1 MEKTISGLILLLLL
15 TSCVSPAQ
23 TGLDSRDVTVGV
35 VQKEIKIE
43 MSGADVL
50 AVLGSPNMVST
61 DSERRE
67 VWVYDKMSSTSVSN
81 SSSGGLFLLIA
92 VNGSDSST
100 RKTSQST
107 LTVIIKFDDNGLVRD
122 YQYHSSRF

>member
-61 DSERRE
+61 DSERDR
-67 VWVYDKMSSTSVSN
+67 KSV
-81 SSSGGLFLLIA
+81 
-92 VNGSDSST
+92 V
-100 RKTSQST
+100 
-107 LTVIIKFDDNGLVRD
+107 
-122 YQYHSSRF
+122 

>member
-1 MEKTISGLILLLLL
+1 MQKTIYELLLLLLL
-15 TSCVSPAQ
+15 TACVSPPQ
-23 TGLDSRDVTVGV
+23 NGLDSRDITVGV
-35 VQKEIKIE
+35 VQKEIKIG

-50 AVLGSPNMVST
+50 AILGSPNMVST

-67 VWVYDKMSSTSVSN
+67 VWVYDKMSSTSVSR

-92 VNGSDSST
+92 ATGSDSST

-107 LTVIIKFDDNGLVRD
+107 LTVIIKFDDNGMVRD
-122 YQYHSSRF
+122 YKYHSSRF